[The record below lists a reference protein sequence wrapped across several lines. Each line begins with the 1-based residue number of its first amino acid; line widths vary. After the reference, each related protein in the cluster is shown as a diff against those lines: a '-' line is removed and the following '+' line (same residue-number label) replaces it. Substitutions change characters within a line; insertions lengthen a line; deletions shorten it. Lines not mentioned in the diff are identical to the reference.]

1 VTRAYLEPEDVLDI
15 HALQISR
22 YGGSPGVRDPGQLE
36 AALYRPQSGYYH
48 DLIEEAAALWESL
61 SQNHPFVDGNKR
73 TALAST
79 SIFLGLNGLR
89 LTAANEEALSFIL
102 GLYETGEFRFEKL
115 EPWLRAH
122 TKQR

>member
-1 VTRAYLEPEDVLDI
+1 MGCSTASVEASQGYDPI
-15 HALQISR
+15 AL
-22 YGGSPGVRDPGQLE
+22 
-36 AALYRPQSGYYH
+36 
-48 DLIEEAAALWESL
+48 AAATEKVV
-61 SQNHPFVDGNKR
+61 VDGNKR